1 MNKQPLISIIIP
13 VYNVEKYLNACID
26 SVLKQ
31 TYFNIEIVLVNDGS
45 IDSSGDICNQYQL
58 RDARI
63 KVIHLE
69 NGGVS
74 RARNKG
80 IEVCSGDYIC
90 FIDSDDTIESS
101 YIQDFKDSIEENI
114 EIYIQ
119 GTNIIK
125 QDGTKNKVSYKAISI
140 MDIYGIFNTNNLCGH
155 GYAHGKMYHSSLIK
169 NNNIKF
175 QEVVKFSED
184 LLFILECLLYTNKIK
199 YIDRFGYNYFLRIGN
214 ASSKN
219 YSFETELTCWKNF
232 SLSTCKISAKYELE
246 IIKIRNVAEIYAM
259 LFARVRNAIYMNKL
273 SKSIRLSFFY
283 SLNENEKET
292 IYNYKYISN
301 IFIQLGYILL
311 HFNLIKIMDT
321 YFNLL
326 YSCNSLFIKK

>member
-1 MNKQPLISIIIP
+1 MNEQFLISIIIP
-13 VYNVEKYLNACID
+13 VYNAEKYLKACID

-31 TYFNIEIVLVNDGS
+31 TYSNIEVILVNDGS
-45 IDSSGDICNQYQL
+45 KDSSGDICNQYQL

-119 GTNIIK
+119 GINIIK
-125 QDGTKNKVSYKAISI
+125 QDGTTNKVSYKAIGI
-140 MDIYGIFNTNNLCGH
+140 MDIYEIFNTNNLCGH
-155 GYAHGKMYHSSLIK
+155 GYAACKMYRSSLIK

-175 QEVVKFSED
+175 QEIVKFSED

-214 ASSKN
+214 ASSKK
-219 YSFETELTCWKNF
+219 YPLVTELNCLKRF
-232 SLSTCKISAKYELE
+232 SSIIDRLTVKYGIN
-246 IIKIRNVAEIYAM
+246 IINITNVAEIYSM
-259 LFARVRNAIYMNKL
+259 LFARVRNAIYGNNIGRL
-273 SKSIRLSFFY
+273 QRLSFLN
-283 SLNENEKET
+283 SLKDNQIELLYKH
-292 IYNYKYISN
+292 KYISN
-301 IFIQLGYILL
+301 VLIQVGYVLL
-311 HFNLIKIMDT
+311 KHNLIVTTDF
-321 YFNLL
+321 YFKLIYFL
-326 YSCNSLFIKK
+326 KRASK